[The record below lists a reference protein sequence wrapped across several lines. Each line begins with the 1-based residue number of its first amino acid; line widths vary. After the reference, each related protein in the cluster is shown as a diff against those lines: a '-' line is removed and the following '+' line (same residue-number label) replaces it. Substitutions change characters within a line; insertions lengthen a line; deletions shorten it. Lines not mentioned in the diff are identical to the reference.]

1 MISDKAQAR
10 STGLVDPMTQQ
21 PLKGRKKGGG
31 IRVGEMERDSLISHG
46 VSHCIQE
53 RLLWSSDASDAVV
66 CEECETIVGAYNKN
80 IDGKD
85 IMHCG
90 VCNHNKRCRKII
102 IPYTFRLLV
111 VELLAM
117 NISVKVTLKKNYTL

>member
-46 VSHCIQE
+46 VSYAIQE
-53 RLLWSSDASDAVV
+53 RLLYSSDASDAVV
-66 CEECETIVGAYNKN
+66 CEGCETLLGA
-80 IDGKD
+80 
-85 IMHCG
+85 
-90 VCNHNKRCRKII
+90 
-102 IPYTFRLLV
+102 
-111 VELLAM
+111 
-117 NISVKVTLKKNYTL
+117 